1 MGKASILLINIYL
14 WAVRKVQKTTT
25 YFLPIYMVIIG
36 SLLCTSLRAQEQQA
50 DTLKPISNFKR
61 WYQNLLPTPYT
72 GIKNKLL
79 MPMAVGYYDFDDNIR
94 DLQLLGK
101 LQPEQSL
108 TIRPYILTP
117 KLGYDSLLAM
127 IDPEFEN
134 HGHLVERKH
143 SDIQLLP
150 INFLQKYNSHHP
162 YGWNDGPL
170 SFSKGYQ
177 FVGSGGVYM
186 RWRNIHLT
194 LRPEFFKTASDP
206 YETSGLWGQRTSAL
220 SKLTLG
226 QSSLRMDFG
235 PLSVGVSS
243 QNLWLGPGQ
252 FSSLLMSN
260 NARGFN
266 HFNIGTNRPLKTP
279 LGSFQL
285 NIIGANLTTNEKQG
299 FENKNLK
306 IDLLEGYTRYL
317 NILSLSY
324 SPFLFKNL
332 FLGVNR
338 VFQQPTQINPSN
350 KLTDYYLIALKP
362 LFRNIYQDNSYPIDQ
377 LISGFAKYIFPK
389 EHAEIYFEYGWNDGK
404 SNSRDLLLDMSH
416 SAASIFGIKKIQ
428 YLNDKSYLNI
438 EVEATQMAQRPS
450 YLQRNAGVWYI
461 HSSLNDGY
469 TNENQILGVGSG
481 MGNNIQTGLF
491 SWNRGWNKYGIKFQ
505 HIAQNPIGVTNIL
518 KADGGLPYWDD
529 FSYGIQIKQKVKNF
543 LFNANIDWVNS
554 KNYLWQNNNK
564 VSNVFV
570 FLNTIYL
577 W

>member
-1 MGKASILLINIYL
+1 M
-14 WAVRKVQKTTT
+14 RKVQKKAT
-25 YFLPIYMVIIG
+25 YFLPIYLVLAG
-36 SLLCTSLRAQEQQA
+36 SLFCIKLQAQELQA
-50 DTLKPISNFKR
+50 DTLIPISNLRR
-61 WYQNLLPTPYT
+61 WYQNLLPTPYI

-134 HGHLVERKH
+134 NGHLVERKH

-206 YETSGLWGQRTSAL
+206 YETSPSWGQRTSAL
-220 SKLTLG
+220 SKLTMG

-252 FSSLLMSN
+252 YSSLLMSN
-260 NARGFN
+260 NAQGFK
-266 HFNIGTNRPLKTP
+266 HFSIGTSKPIKIP
-279 LGSFQL
+279 IGSFQFSVVGGTL
-285 NIIGANLTTNEKQG
+285 KTNENQSS
-299 FENKNLK
+299 EQSNLK
-306 IDLLEGYTRYL
+306 IDVFNQNTRYL
-317 NILSLSY
+317 NIFSFVY
-324 SPFLFKNL
+324 TPIFFKNL
-332 FLGVNR
+332 YLGFNR
-338 VFQQPTQINPSN
+338 AFQQYSQLNPSSN
-350 KLTDYYLIALKP
+350 LKKYYFISLQP
-362 LFRNIYQDNSYPIDQ
+362 LFRNNYRDDNFAIDQ
-377 LISGFAKYIFPK
+377 LLSGHVKLLFPK
-389 EHAEIYFEYGWNDGK
+389 QHAEIYFEYGWNDGS
-404 SNSRDLLLDMSH
+404 SNLRDLTLELAH
-416 SAASIFGIKKIQ
+416 SAASIFGFKKLTYIEK
-428 YLNDKSYLNI
+428 NSYLLI
-438 EVEATQMAQRPS
+438 EAEATKMAQSPG
-450 YLQRNAGVWYI
+450 YLQRNAGNWYI
-461 HSSLNDGY
+461 HGLINEGY
-469 TNENQILGVGSG
+469 TNENQIMGAGSG
-481 MGNNIQTGLF
+481 LGNNLQTI
-491 SWNRGWNKYGIKFQ
+491 SISYNKGWNKYGIKFQ
-505 HIAQNPIGVTNIL
+505 HIAHDPIRMISNWQNLYLGKV
-518 KADGGLPYWDD
+518 DWQD
-529 FSYGIQIKQKVKNF
+529 FSYGLILKQKYNHF
-543 LFNANIDWVNS
+543 LYNLNIDLVKS
-554 KNYLWQNNNK
+554 KNYLWQDKNSA
-564 VSNVFV
+564 SNLYF
-570 FLNTIYL
+570 FFNTIYL

>member
-1 MGKASILLINIYL
+1 
-14 WAVRKVQKTTT
+14 
-25 YFLPIYMVIIG
+25 MVIIG
-36 SLLCTSLRAQEQQA
+36 SVLCINLNAQEQQA

-61 WYQNLLPTPYT
+61 WYQNLLPTPYD
-72 GIKNKLL
+72 GPKNKLRI
-79 MPMAVGYYDFDDNIR
+79 PMAVGYYDFDDNIR

-134 HGHLVERKH
+134 NGHLVERKH

-194 LRPEFFKTASDP
+194 LRPEFFRTASDS
-206 YETSGLWGQRTSAL
+206 YVTSADWGERTPAL
-220 SKLTLG
+220 SKLTFG

-235 PLSVGVSS
+235 PISIGVSN

-260 NARGFN
+260 NAPGFN
-266 HFNIGTNRPLKTP
+266 HFNIQTNKPLKTP
-279 LGSFQL
+279 LGNFQF
-285 NIIGANLTTNEKQG
+285 NVIGGTLTEIENQS
-299 FENKNLK
+299 FENRNLK
-306 IDLLEGYTRYL
+306 LFGKISYTRYVNL
-317 NILSLSY
+317 LSISY
-324 SPFLFKNL
+324 SPIFLKNFYL
-332 FLGVNR
+332 SANR
-338 VFQQPTQINPSN
+338 VFQQPTQPDPSS
-350 KLTDYYLIALKP
+350 KLTEYYLIALKP
-362 LFRNIYQDNSYPIDQ
+362 LFRNVYQDNVAPIDQ
-377 LISGFAKYIFPK
+377 LLSGSAKYVFPK
-389 EHAEIYFEYGWNDGK
+389 EHAEVYFEYGWNDGK
-404 SNSRDLLLDMSH
+404 SNSRDLILDMSH
-416 SAASIFGIKKIQ
+416 SATSTYGLKKIQ
-428 YLNDKSYLNI
+428 YLTDKTYLNF
-438 EVEATQMAQRPS
+438 EAEATQMSQRPS
-450 YLQRNAGVWYI
+450 SLQRNANNWYL
-461 HSSLNDGY
+461 HSQILAGY
-469 TNENQILGVGSG
+469 TNDNQILGAGSG
-481 MGNNIQTGLF
+481 LGNDVQTF
-491 SWNRGWNKYGIKFQ
+491 AISWNKGWNNFGIKFQ
-505 HIAQNPIGVTNIL
+505 HIAHDPIGVTNIL
-518 KADGGLPYWDD
+518 SSNGSLPYWDD
-529 FSYGIQIKQKVKNF
+529 YSYGIQLKQKYSHF
-543 LFNANIDWVNS
+543 LFNLNMEWVNS

-564 VSNVFV
+564 VSNVYI

>member
-1 MGKASILLINIYL
+1 M
-14 WAVRKVQKTTT
+14 RKVQKKTT
-25 YFLPIYMVIIG
+25 YFLPIYLVLAG
-36 SLLCTSLRAQEQQA
+36 SLFCIKLQAQELQT

-194 LRPEFFKTASDP
+194 LRPEFFKTASDN
-206 YETSGLWGQRTSAL
+206 YETSGAWGQQTPAL

-226 QSSLRMDFG
+226 QSSLRIDFG
-235 PLSVGVSS
+235 PISLGASS
-243 QNLWLGPGQ
+243 QNLWLGPGRY
-252 FSSLLMSN
+252 SSLIMSN
-260 NARGFN
+260 NAQGFN
-266 HFNIGTNRPLKTP
+266 HFSISSNRPLKT
-279 LGSFQL
+279 LFGSFELSILGGTLKQ
-285 NIIGANLTTNEKQG
+285 NLRQG
-299 FENKNLK
+299 FENKFLK
-306 IDLLEGYTRYL
+306 TSTINYKTNYL
-317 NILSLSY
+317 NILSLTY
-324 SPFLFKNL
+324 KPLLFNNL
-332 FLGVNR
+332 FLGFNR
-338 VFQQPTQINPSN
+338 VFNQTAQNNPSTN
-350 KLTDYYLIALKP
+350 LINYYLISLKP
-362 LFRNIYQDNSYPIDQ
+362 IFRNIYQDNRLPIDQ
-377 LISGFAKYIFPK
+377 ILAGFVKYVFPK
-389 EHAEIYFEYGWNDGK
+389 AHAEIYFEYGWNDGS
-404 SNSRDLLLDMSH
+404 SNSRDLTLDNSH
-416 SAASIFGIKKIQ
+416 ASASILGIRKLQ
-428 YLNDKSYLNI
+428 YINDKSYLSI
-438 EVEATQMAQRPS
+438 QFESTRMAQTPS
-450 YLQRNAGVWYI
+450 YLQRNAGNWYV
-461 HSSLNDGY
+461 HENGGY
-469 TNENQILGVGSG
+469 IYENQLLGVGSG
-481 MGNNIQTGLF
+481 LGNNLQTIEINLNNNF
-491 SWNRGWNKYGIKFQ
+491 TKYGLKFQ
-505 HIAQNPIGVTNIL
+505 QILQNKMRLIGDADSQFLGQTDWRDFTYGIILKQKYKNIL
-518 KADGGLPYWDD
+518 
-529 FSYGIQIKQKVKNF
+529 
-543 LFNANIDWVNS
+543 FNLNMEWVNS
-554 KNYLWQNNNK
+554 KNYLWQSNNK
-564 VSNVFV
+564 ASNLYV

>member
-1 MGKASILLINIYL
+1 M
-14 WAVRKVQKTTT
+14 RKLQKITT
-25 YFLPIYMVIIG
+25 YFLPIYLVLAV
-36 SLLCTSLRAQEQQA
+36 SLFCIKLQAQEQQR
-50 DTLKPISNFKR
+50 DTLKSISNFR
-61 WYQNLLPTPYT
+61 SWYQNLLPTSYDGP
-72 GIKNKLL
+72 KNKLL

-206 YETSGLWGQRTSAL
+206 YPTSPDWGQRTPAL

-235 PLSVGVSS
+235 PISVGAST
-243 QNLWLGPGQ
+243 QNSWLGPGQ
-252 FSSLLMSN
+252 YSSLLMSN
-260 NARGFN
+260 NPPGFN
-266 HFNIGTNRPLKTP
+266 HFSIQTNRPLKTL
-279 LGSFQL
+279 LGSFEF
-285 NIIGANLTTNEKQG
+285 NIIGGTLTAIEKQG
-299 FENKNLK
+299 FENRNLK
-306 IDLLEGYTRYL
+306 YLGNFLGTRYL
-317 NILSLSY
+317 SLLSISY
-324 SPFLFKNL
+324 SPVFFKNFYL
-332 FLGVNR
+332 TANR
-338 VFQQPTQINPSN
+338 AFTQPIQDKPSS
-350 KLTDYYLIALKP
+350 KLTNYYLIALKP
-362 LFRNIYQDNSYPIDQ
+362 LFRNEYEDNAVAIDQ
-377 LISGFAKYIFPK
+377 VLSGSAKYVFPK
-389 EHAEIYFEYGWNDGK
+389 EHAEVYFEYGWNDGK
-404 SNSRDLLLDMSH
+404 SNSRDLMLDISH
-416 SAASIFGIKKIQ
+416 SAASIFGLKKIQ
-428 YLNDKSYLNI
+428 YLANNSYLSFQA
-438 EVEATQMAQRPS
+438 EATKMSQRPS
-450 YLQRNAGVWYI
+450 YLQRNAGNWYI
-461 HSSLNDGY
+461 HWSGGY
-469 TNENQILGVGSG
+469 FNENQILGAGSG
-481 MGNNIQTGLF
+481 FGNDLQTFAISL
-491 SWNRGWNKYGIKFQ
+491 NNGWSKYGIKFQ
-505 HIAQNPIGVTNIL
+505 HIAHDPIGMTNVL
-518 KADGGLPYWDD
+518 SNDGGGPYWNDY
-529 FSYGIQIKQKVKNF
+529 SYGIQVKQKYNHF
-543 LFNANIDWVNS
+543 LFNLNMEWVNS

-564 VSNVFV
+564 VSNVYI